1 MYVGALLTA
10 ADISKYLWCFRD
22 GILCLFMNR
31 NNQINDLIA
40 GIGLFY
46 SLTNREKRKESHAE
60 LHVSSFIVSTVRVQE
75 HKTSVYLTNTYGPK
89 IWLL

>member
-1 MYVGALLTA
+1 MP
-10 ADISKYLWCFRD
+10 
-22 GILCLFMNR
+22 ILPGYR

-60 LHVSSFIVSTVRVQE
+60 LHVTSFIVNKFFIHT
-75 HKTSVYLTNTYGPK
+75 H
-89 IWLL
+89 

>member
-60 LHVSSFIVSTVRVQE
+60 LHVSSFIVNKFFVWFAT
-75 HKTSVYLTNTYGPK
+75 H
-89 IWLL
+89 IHM